1 MALKAGFCGCVSHQR
16 IFPLLLPHSVVPS
29 VVGVVEVR
37 SDGVMA
43 CQQPVAAPINYTTSA
58 SGLSCRSLVT
68 QDFLDYCCG
77 VGGYVGLGGD
87 GLTGDLDGDLA

>member
-58 SGLSCRSLVT
+58 SGAAVLLVR
-68 QDFLDYCCG
+68 G
-77 VGGYVGLGGD
+77 SPVPWKRNV
-87 GLTGDLDGDLA
+87 